1 MNSFS
6 TEYSTLDIYH
16 VLDGGVMEG
25 QHSDSKPS
33 FSSQKCLDLNLTCP
47 PSQTFGFEDQ
57 SELILQFHD
66 L

>member
-6 TEYSTLDIYH
+6 TEYSTLNIYH
-16 VLDGGVMEG
+16 VLDGCVMEG

-33 FSSQKCLDLNLTCP
+33 FWSQKCLDLNLTCTL
-47 PSQTFGFEDQ
+47 SQNFGFEEQ
-57 SELILQFHD
+57 SELILRFHD